1 LIKDILTDLTKITR
15 GIKFSVIK
23 VTGDDKTTEFKSM
36 ADDNSVVMK
45 AVAKT
50 PIKEFQ
56 GVFGLG
62 NLEILRG
69 YLDIYNSYDSDTK
82 IDVKMNTVERN
93 GVSILSD
100 ITFKASG
107 QSSANYRLIGEAALS
122 KTAVFNGLKWDA
134 ELDSVS
140 RKKIQEFS
148 RFAGVMGNYE
158 KKFTVKK
165 VNDNLVFLIGDQN
178 ASVSKVELDI
188 GKVSGNL
195 KSQFAYPLT
204 EYLNILSQNSPVLK
218 FSDKGFAVINLDSGL
233 IDYEFVFMGG
243 S

>member
-82 IDVKMNTVERN
+82 IDVKMNT
-93 GVSILSD
+93 D
-100 ITFKASG
+100 
-107 QSSANYRLIGEAALS
+107 
-122 KTAVFNGLKWDA
+122 
-134 ELDSVS
+134 
-140 RKKIQEFS
+140 
-148 RFAGVMGNYE
+148 
-158 KKFTVKK
+158 
-165 VNDNLVFLIGDQN
+165 
-178 ASVSKVELDI
+178 
-188 GKVSGNL
+188 
-195 KSQFAYPLT
+195 
-204 EYLNILSQNSPVLK
+204 
-218 FSDKGFAVINLDSGL
+218 
-233 IDYEFVFMGG
+233 
-243 S
+243 